1 MISSARTRRQFLQSA
16 SAATLLSLHS
26 PALFSSTN
34 TLKETQFYTNLSCGR
49 IGAKATFLE
58 SVELAVK
65 YGFEAVDPDAKYFAQ
80 LSDSEL
86 ANLLE
91 DLKAKN
97 LKFGSGSLPV
107 DFRKD
112 ETTFGDGLKRLPEFC
127 RALQRAR
134 IWRVSTY
141 FLSFSDEFTYLQ
153 NFRTH
158 SYRLRACAQILKDHG
173 QKLGLEYLG
182 PMTLWRS
189 RKHPFLHTMSE
200 TKELLVA
207 IGTGNVGFHLDC
219 WHWYTAGE
227 TEADL
232 LTVRNEEI
240 TAVDLNDAPA
250 GLTLDKQIDAS
261 RELPAATGVIPV
273 KTFLDALRKIGYD
286 GPIHAEPFNAAL
298 RALPREEAVAKTAA
312 AMKKAFSL

>member
-16 SAATLLSLHS
+16 SAATLLSLPS

-91 DLKAKN
+91 DLKAKK

-127 RALQRAR
+127 RALRAR
-134 IWRVSTY
+134 SHLACQHV
-141 FLSFSDEFTYLQ
+141 FSVFQ
-153 NFRTH
+153 
-158 SYRLRACAQILKDHG
+158 
-173 QKLGLEYLG
+173 
-182 PMTLWRS
+182 
-189 RKHPFLHTMSE
+189 
-200 TKELLVA
+200 
-207 IGTGNVGFHLDC
+207 
-219 WHWYTAGE
+219 
-227 TEADL
+227 
-232 LTVRNEEI
+232 
-240 TAVDLNDAPA
+240 
-250 GLTLDKQIDAS
+250 
-261 RELPAATGVIPV
+261 
-273 KTFLDALRKIGYD
+273 
-286 GPIHAEPFNAAL
+286 
-298 RALPREEAVAKTAA
+298 
-312 AMKKAFSL
+312 

>member
-1 MISSARTRRQFLQSA
+1 
-16 SAATLLSLHS
+16 
-26 PALFSSTN
+26 
-34 TLKETQFYTNLSCGR
+34 
-49 IGAKATFLE
+49 
-58 SVELAVK
+58 
-65 YGFEAVDPDAKYFAQ
+65 
-80 LSDSEL
+80 
-86 ANLLE
+86 
-91 DLKAKN
+91 
-97 LKFGSGSLPV
+97 V

-141 FLSFSDEFTYLQ
+141 FLSFSDELTYLQ

-207 IGTGNVGFHLDC
+207 IGTGNVGFHLDS

-240 TAVDLNDAPA
+240 DS
-250 GLTLDKQIDAS
+250 S

-298 RALPREEAVAKTAA
+298 RAVPREEAVAKTAA